1 MSEAV
6 IVEVEAEGRSKKLL
20 LIGAVVILLVAA
32 AAAWFFFLKPAG
44 DEVPPEAVDG
54 EIVTLEPLT
63 TTLGVSSPSHA
74 RVSLAVVLTESAD
87 PTVIDGRKALL
98 QDALL
103 QEIAVMD
110 ADQLRSAEGSAQ
122 LRAALTE
129 DAQQIWG
136 KDVVRRIVLTELLVQ

>member
-1 MSEAV
+1 MSDAV
-6 IVEVEAEGRSKKLL
+6 MIEVEPEGKSKKLL

-32 AAAWFFFLKPAG
+32 AAAWFFFLKPSG
-44 DEVPPEAVDG
+44 EEVPPEPVDG

-63 TTLGVSSPSHA
+63 TTLGVDSPSHA

-87 PTVIDGRKALL
+87 PTVIDARKALL

-110 ADQLRSAEGSAQ
+110 ADHLRSAEGSDQ
-122 LRAALTE
+122 LRVALTA
-129 DAQQIWG
+129 DAKAIWG
-136 KDVVRRIVLTELLVQ
+136 EDVIRRIVLTELLVQ

>member
-6 IVEVEAEGRSKKLL
+6 VVEVEPEGKSKKLL
-20 LIGAVVILLVAA
+20 LIGAVVILLLAGVAA
-32 AAAWFFFLKPAG
+32 WWFFLKPAG

-54 EIVTLEPLT
+54 EIVALEPLT
-63 TTLGVSSPSHA
+63 TTLGVASPSHA

-87 PTVIDGRKALL
+87 PTVIDDRKALL

-129 DAQQIWG
+129 DAQTIWG
-136 KDVVRRIVLTELLVQ
+136 DDVVRRIVLTELLVQ

>member
-6 IVEVEAEGRSKKLL
+6 IVEVESEGRSKKLL
-20 LIGAVVILLVAA
+20 LVGALVILLVAA
-32 AAAWFFFLKPAG
+32 AAAWFFFLRPADDG
-44 DEVPPEAVDG
+44 VVPEAVDG
-54 EIVTLEPLT
+54 AIVTLEPLT
-63 TTLGVSSPSHA
+63 TTLGVSQPSHA
-74 RVSLAVVLTESAD
+74 RVSLAIVLTEDAD

-122 LRAALTE
+122 LRAALTA
-129 DAQQIWG
+129 DAKAIWG
-136 KDVVRRIVLTELLVQ
+136 DDVVRRILLTELLVK